1 LRRLAAHVLQASED
15 ELEFGVGEMGP
26 QLSVRGDPQRA
37 VNYWRLSNLANCN
50 TAAVAEEVRDI
61 DLNVL
66 YVYKP
71 PFSLPD
77 VPRKFGNQTLT
88 YAAQLHIAVVEVDCL
103 TWQPRILDYAVID
116 DCGVAINPKIVE
128 GQIHG
133 ATCHGIGAAM
143 QEAFQFDRE
152 GNLITATFTDYAPMT
167 SLNMPDIKCDSTE
180 TPSPFSYNGAKG
192 CGEGGGAPLHAIC
205 AAVQDALHARG
216 VIVTESH
223 CAPSILM
230 AVGESPN
237 RAVAVSL
244 ESR

>member
-1 LRRLAAHVLQASED
+1 
-15 ELEFGVGEMGP
+15 
-26 QLSVRGDPQRA
+26 
-37 VNYWRLSNLANCN
+37 
-50 TAAVAEEVRDI
+50 
-61 DLNVL
+61 
-66 YVYKP
+66 
-71 PFSLPD
+71 
-77 VPRKFGNQTLT
+77 
-88 YAAQLHIAVVEVDCL
+88 
-103 TWQPRILDYAVID
+103 
-116 DCGVAINPKIVE
+116 
-128 GQIHG
+128 
-133 ATCHGIGAAM
+133 M

-167 SLNMPDIKCDSTE
+167 SLNMPDIKCDSIE

-205 AAVQDALHARG
+205 AAVQVALHARG

-230 AVGESPN
+230 AAGESPN